1 MVATNLMLMMMV
13 MIFREVS
20 ATVSPYVR
28 GGLAVPGINIWAI
41 SEWWRWRWRW
51 RRRMMGD
58 VMMDDDRIP

>member
-1 MVATNLMLMMMV
+1 MLMMMV

-41 SEWWRWRWRW
+41 SGGGGGGGGWV
-51 RRRMMGD
+51 MFMF
-58 VMMDDDRIP
+58 MMDDDRIP